1 MLCLGLQ
8 KRLWE
13 TLHKTLTLTHTQNR
27 QIRQLKTTA
36 AAARKAPRNV
46 CGMAWP
52 WPGTGDR
59 EIDSAPYLTLC
70 LAYDFHASIEL
81 VLQLPSYAAN

>member
-1 MLCLGLQ
+1 MMLCLGLQ

-46 CGMAWP
+46 WP
-52 WPGTGDR
+52 GPGTGDR

-70 LAYDFHASIEL
+70 LAYDFHATIEL

>member
-1 MLCLGLQ
+1 MF
-8 KRLWE
+8 RVTE
-13 TLHKTLTLTHTQNR
+13 TIMGNVTQNPNSNPYPKPSNQTVKNDR
-27 QIRQLKTTA
+27 CRCPES
-36 AAARKAPRNV
+36 APER
-46 CGMAWP
+46 MAC
-52 WPGTGDR
+52 PGTGDR

>member
-1 MLCLGLQ
+1 MMLCLGLQ

-13 TLHKTLTLTHTQNR
+13 TLHKTLTLTHTQ
-27 QIRQLKTTA
+27 IRQLKTTA

-46 CGMAWP
+46 WP
-52 WPGTGDR
+52 GPGTGDR

-70 LAYDFHASIEL
+70 LAYDFHASMEL

>member
-1 MLCLGLQ
+1 MMLCLGLQ

-36 AAARKAPRNV
+36 AAARKAPLNV
-46 CGMAWP
+46 WP
-52 WPGTGDR
+52 GPGTGDR

>member
-27 QIRQLKTTA
+27 PLPLPGNG
-36 AAARKAPRNV
+36 KAPRNV
-46 CGMAWP
+46 WP
-52 WPGTGDR
+52 GPGTGDR
-59 EIDSAPYLTLC
+59 EIDSAPYLTLS

>member
-1 MLCLGLQ
+1 MMLCLGLQ

-36 AAARKAPRNV
+36 ARKAPRNV
-46 CGMAWP
+46 WP
-52 WPGTGDR
+52 GPGAGTGDR
-59 EIDSAPYLTLC
+59 EIDSAPYLNLC

>member
-8 KRLWE
+8 KRLLE

-46 CGMAWP
+46 WP
-52 WPGTGDR
+52 GPGTGDR
-59 EIDSAPYLTLC
+59 GIDSAPYLTLC